1 MRLDCH
7 LIALDR
13 NPERQKRFLER
24 FWRSRLRCNRLWRL
38 SGIDARDRWAEI
50 GALVDPRAE
59 VTCSGKMRKYDTEL
73 PSRGGAGCYL
83 SHLLAHKRLL
93 ESGHDAALIFEDDA
107 SIPRMGVDT
116 KVLAGVP
123 GDWDVVLLGC
133 HAVQG
138 SGLVGTWR
146 TIHRF
151 VGLHAYAISAEG
163 AKKILS
169 SQVLPIVM
177 QIDAYLSW
185 MALRGQLKIYA
196 TRYNCVNQRM
206 TKSDVQ
212 NLHLTQNSIRL
223 GRYGFEHEPE
233 NGGSTGHL
241 ESSKS
246 CLETLRA
253 SWVEVQ
259 HREGETMGCAELKA
273 SSWTW
278 TPWGR

>member
-1 MRLDCH
+1 
-7 LIALDR
+7 
-13 NPERQKRFLER
+13 
-24 FWRSRLRCNRLWRL
+24 
-38 SGIDARDRWAEI
+38 
-50 GALVDPRAE
+50 
-59 VTCSGKMRKYDTEL
+59 MRKYDTEL

-93 ESGHDAALIFEDDA
+93 ESGHDAALIFEEAELGCIAPQALVFAVRKLGRHYVAAPPWAVEWLCHSNAHDA
-107 SIPRMGVDT
+107 SIPRTGVDK

-169 SQVLPIVM
+169 SQVFPIVM

-233 NGGSTGHL
+233 SGGSTGHL

-246 CLETLRA
+246 RLETLRA

-259 HREGETMGCAELKA
+259 HRKGETMGCTELKV